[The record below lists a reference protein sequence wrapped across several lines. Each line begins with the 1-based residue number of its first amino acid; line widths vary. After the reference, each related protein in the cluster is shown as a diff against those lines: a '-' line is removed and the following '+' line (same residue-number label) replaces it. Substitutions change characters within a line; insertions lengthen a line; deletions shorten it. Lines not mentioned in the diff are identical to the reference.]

1 MRKFA
6 VAAMASL
13 MLVGIGGAAVV
24 AGQMPSSSSRSGILL
39 SAVTSSPPS
48 VSLSPPS
55 VQNQNSEDEDCA
67 SNESQ
72 VSEQQEGP
80 DVDDCGKDQSDAA
93 EHQQGTNQPQGA
105 NDQHGGQQGALG
117 QSGR

>member
-1 MRKFA
+1 
-6 VAAMASL
+6 MASL
-13 MLVGIGGAAVV
+13 MLVGIGAAAVV
-24 AGQMPSSSSRSGILL
+24 AVQIPSSSSRSGILL
-39 SAVTSSPPS
+39 SAVTGSPRG
-48 VSLSPPS
+48 VSPSPPS

-72 VSEQQEGP
+72 VSEQQEAP

-105 NDQHGGQQGALG
+105 NDQQGDDQQGSAHH
-117 QSGR
+117 RDR